1 MECIARFGGRL
12 MVAPIPLRA
21 HTAGQADPNQHD
33 QQELSASVGRNLR
46 NLRARSGYSLEH
58 LAQLSG
64 VSRAMLS
71 QIELGRSTPSIKV
84 TFKIARAFGVPFS
97 TLLTDQPKPG
107 TRMLPAARS
116 KILAS
121 ASGQFSTRAL
131 FPHDA
136 QQKTEFYE
144 LRLAAGGVEQAD
156 AHPEGTIENLVVVS
170 GVVEVTIGSE
180 RNRLSPGDA
189 LFFQADS
196 PHSYSNLAEH
206 EALLYLVMTYPAH
219 LL

>member
-1 MECIARFGGRL
+1 MAN
-12 MVAPIPLRA
+12 PIPLHA
-21 HTAGQADPNQHD
+21 HKVTRADPD
-33 QQELSASVGRNLR
+33 RRDRQELSAAVGRNVRHLR
-46 NLRARSGYSLEH
+46 TRGGYSLEH

-71 QIELGRSTPSIKV
+71 QIELGRAMPSIKV
-84 TFKIARAFGVPFS
+84 TFKIARVFGVPFS
-97 TLLTDQPKPG
+97 TLLAEQPKVR
-107 TRMLPAARS
+107 TRVLAAARS
-116 KILAS
+116 KILTS

-136 QQKTEFYE
+136 RQKTEFYE
-144 LRLAAGGVEQAD
+144 LRLAAGGTEHAD
-156 AHPEGTIENLVVVS
+156 AHPEGTIENLIVVS
-170 GVVEVTIGSE
+170 GLVEISTAGE

-206 EALLYLVMTYPAH
+206 EAVLYLVMTYPAH